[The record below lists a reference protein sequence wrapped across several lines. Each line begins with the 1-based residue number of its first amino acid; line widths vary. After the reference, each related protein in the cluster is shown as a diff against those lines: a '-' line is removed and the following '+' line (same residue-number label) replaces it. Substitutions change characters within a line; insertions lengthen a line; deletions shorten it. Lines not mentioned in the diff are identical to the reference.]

1 MGSFFKTFF
10 IVLVTFIYSASAA
23 EQKLNVAIF
32 PITSKILDDGERSA
46 LTDALRSE
54 IGKNSNYQVMER
66 SQMSEILKEQG
77 FQQSGACNETS
88 CLVEMGQLLGANYIV
103 IGNIGQVGKTYSVN
117 GRLVDV
123 ATSKIMKDVTT
134 SHKGSKDEI
143 LTDVIPGLAKE
154 LDVKKGDKKVSEN
167 KKKGPI
173 IGTVVGLTVVA
184 AAVPAIILLTRDDDS
199 NEETPNT
206 IEW

>member
-173 IGTVVGLTVVA
+173 IGTVVGLAVVA